1 MFTMLATAHAERVR
15 RTLKDDNLQRTRKY
29 SVLTSPRESLAEEIQ
44 EKKRSATSTN
54 VHLSTK
60 YQLAAQ
66 SNS

>member
-1 MFTMLATAHAERVR
+1 MLTVLATANAERGR

-44 EKKRSATSTN
+44 ENTSTN

-60 YQLAAQ
+60 YQLAAP